1 MSQNGNQFL
10 KSLNLLSMK
19 RPYFSIIT
27 ATYNSE
33 ENIKGCIDSIKS
45 QTFKDFEHVVIDGLS
60 SDNTI
65 NVIKANQ
72 IENQVVV
79 SEKDRGIYDALNKG
93 IDRSNGK
100 FIVFLHSDDV
110 FFESTTL
117 QKIYD
122 FLEDKQC
129 DGLWGNL
136 IYVDK
141 KSGRTVRRWRDNKF
155 RSLYLG
161 WMPPH
166 PTLVIK
172 KEIYDEIGN
181 FDTKFKIAGD
191 YDFCVRLF
199 NLDRYNIKNLD
210 NTLIKMSL
218 GGESNKSINN
228 LFKKTKEDLVV
239 IKKLGSIFI
248 YLILIFK
255 IGRKIFQF
263 RFS

>member
-45 QTFKDFEHVVIDGLS
+45 QTFKDFEHIVIDGLS

-100 FIVFLHSDDV
+100 FIVFLHSDDL
-110 FFESTTL
+110 FFESNTL
-117 QKIYD
+117 QKIHD

-141 KSGRTVRRWRDNKF
+141 KNRRTVRRWRDNKF

-172 KEIYDEIGN
+172 KEIYDEIGTFN
-181 FDTKFKIAGD
+181 TQFKIAGD

-199 NLDRYNIKNLD
+199 RRKSFEIICLDT
-210 NTLIKMSL
+210 TLIEMNT
-218 GGESNKSINN
+218 GGTSNKS
-228 LFKKTKEDLVV
+228 FKNIIRKTKEDINV
-239 IKKLGSIFI
+239 ISKFSKF
-248 YLILIFK
+248 YLIVAFIKNF
-255 IGRKIFQF
+255 RKIFQL
-263 RFS
+263 RS

>member
-1 MSQNGNQFL
+1 
-10 KSLNLLSMK
+10 MK
-19 RPYFSIIT
+19 YPYFSIIT

-33 ENIKGCIDSIKS
+33 ENIKKCLDSIKS
-45 QTFKDFEHVVIDGLS
+45 QTFKDFEHIVIDGLS

-65 NVIKANQ
+65 NVIKSNQ
-72 IENQVVV
+72 TENQLIV
-79 SEKDRGIYDALNKG
+79 SEKDKGIYDALNKG

-110 FFESTTL
+110 FLESNTL
-117 QKIYD
+117 QKIHN

-172 KEIYDEIGN
+172 REIYDEIGK
-181 FDTKFKIAGD
+181 FDTQFKIAGD

-199 NLDRYNIKNLD
+199 NSKMYQIECLDEFLIQMKTGGASNRGIKQVI
-210 NTLIKMSL
+210 TKI
-218 GGESNKSINN
+218 
-228 LFKKTKEDLVV
+228 KEDLKVADNINGFNYFV
-239 IKKLGSIFI
+239 IFSKNIRKLIQLGN
-248 YLILIFK
+248 
-255 IGRKIFQF
+255 
-263 RFS
+263 